1 MYFERKA
8 LLKRKNIK
16 YSNKR
21 NAKII
26 KKLNQEKFSS
36 IRYLI
41 IIVPL
46 IIIFLL
52 LFYLLLKKNKTNFVQ
67 NESKEGYATEHTTK
81 NKINQIPIASSLNNN
96 YVYPIIVSITSILYN
111 SVPNNFF
118 TFYLLLAP
126 DVQEEN
132 LKKISGLKD
141 KYPNC
146 KFVFLR
152 VENHFKNF
160 HRLL

>member
-8 LLKRKNIK
+8 LLKRKNIKNIK

-46 IIIFLL
+46 IIIFFILL
-52 LFYLLLKKNKTNFVQ
+52 YLLLKKIKLILFKMNQKRGMQ
-67 NESKEGYATEHTTK
+67 RDIQTK
-81 NKINQIPIASSLNNN
+81 IKLIKFQLH
-96 YVYPIIVSITSILYN
+96 
-111 SVPNNFF
+111 
-118 TFYLLLAP
+118 LL
-126 DVQEEN
+126 
-132 LKKISGLKD
+132 
-141 KYPNC
+141 
-146 KFVFLR
+146 
-152 VENHFKNF
+152 
-160 HRLL
+160 